1 MQAVARDCLARAMLS
16 LDNAGYEIVFHIH
29 DEVVIEVD
37 KNKAQAEYELI
48 RGIMCMPIP
57 WAKGLILNAE
67 GFTNDYYM
75 KD

>member
-1 MQAVARDCLARAMLS
+1 MLA
-16 LDNAGYEIVFHIH
+16 LDNVGYAIVFHIH
-29 DEVVIEVD
+29 DEIVIEID
-37 KNKAQAEYELI
+37 ADKAQAEFELI

-67 GFTNDYYM
+67 GFVNAYYM